1 VKLLCFSLFLVKKIC
16 CSDTRNE
23 RTLLDPLLSE
33 DAFIMP
39 CKGILRFCAMS
50 LPVSLSNIYLSF
62 ISLLGH
68 KVILSVLRITM
79 MQDLWR
85 SRRSLKDVEGFD
97 HSVVNDTLGACGDLP
112 GEQQGPCLPYY
123 VWQCG
128 YTKVKP
134 EPHFK
139 HMRNI
144 CFTKRQVIICHSFS
158 LQKLSEVYSLMDL
171 NFSEPIHSCFGE
183 TKVSF

>member
-1 VKLLCFSLFLVKKIC
+1 
-16 CSDTRNE
+16 
-23 RTLLDPLLSE
+23 
-33 DAFIMP
+33 
-39 CKGILRFCAMS
+39 MS